1 MAAQLNFRTSFNGFN
16 REDVVHYIEYM
27 NNTHNSQIEQ
37 LNNQLSAALARPSDA
52 ELQARLEEAEARIQ
66 ELEKALEG
74 NEIPGEGSSCT
85 QQELEAYR
93 RAEKVERQAN
103 ERAKF
108 IYEKANAVLADATA
122 QAESASAHIGAIA
135 DQVTDQL
142 KEYQQSVQGTK
153 ETFQQAVAA
162 LHELRSE
169 E

>member
-1 MAAQLNFRTSFNGFN
+1 M
-16 REDVVHYIEYM
+16 
-27 NNTHNSQIEQ
+27 
-37 LNNQLSAALARPSDA
+37 
-52 ELQARLEEAEARIQ
+52 
-66 ELEKALEG
+66 
-74 NEIPGEGSSCT
+74 
-85 QQELEAYR
+85 EAYR

-169 E
+169 EE